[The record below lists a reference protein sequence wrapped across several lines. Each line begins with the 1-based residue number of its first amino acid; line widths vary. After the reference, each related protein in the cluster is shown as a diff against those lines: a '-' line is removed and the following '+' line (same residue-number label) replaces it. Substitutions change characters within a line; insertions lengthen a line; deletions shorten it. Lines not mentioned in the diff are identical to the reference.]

1 MRLFYCR
8 FEMFFW
14 LLLLAIEN
22 DINEAAKI
30 CDLQLFF
37 YFRFFPYN
45 HQLLI
50 APANNKIGRY

>member
-1 MRLFYCR
+1 
-8 FEMFFW
+8 MFFW